1 MIACEE
7 LSRTMSKGI
16 VLPGSESSKKEDP
29 ATAKYA
35 DRLDTIKGK
44 TIAYVDWG
52 KPNGDRLY
60 EIFETVFTEE
70 FGVESVDYY
79 KKPTPS
85 SPIPRETYT
94 EILESDAEAV
104 IMAIADCGSCNTSI
118 VVDAISFE
126 EENIPTVQIITTK
139 FLDLNTKISKSK
151 GYDKLPL
158 ITIDHPSRYL
168 DESEVREVA
177 ENIKW
182 TVEQIITCEDC
193 LIAPTGSA
201 SG

>member
-1 MIACEE
+1 MIARDEIT
-7 LSRTMSKGI
+7 RYMSNGI
-16 VLPGSESSKKEDP
+16 ILPGSDTGKTNE
-29 ATAKYA
+29 TTNVRYA
-35 DRLDTIKGK
+35 DRLETIEGK
-44 TIAYVDWG
+44 TLAYVDWG

-60 EIFETVFTEE
+60 EIFDTVFRDE

-79 KKPTPS
+79 QKPTPS

-94 EILESDAEAV
+94 EIMESDAEAV

-126 EENIPTVQIITTK
+126 QENIPTVQIITTK
-139 FLDLNTKISKSK
+139 FFDLNSKISKSK
-151 GYDKLPL
+151 GYEKLPL

-168 DESEVREVA
+168 DENEVRQVA

-193 LIAPTGSA
+193 IVAPTGSA